1 MRKNVHIVCQGKG
14 GVGKTFICWLLAQF
28 LLDRNGPDQLLCAD
42 TDPIN
47 KSFAAFQGLKVHTI
61 DLFGEDHRN
70 VEPGD
75 FEKLFEFIQLSDKT
89 DLVIDTGA
97 SNFVPF
103 QTFLSMDRA
112 DQMLADTNCN
122 LILHVP
128 ICGGENRQ
136 ECVSRLQILIND
148 VPNARFVVWIN
159 NFPSVVYPKRKTE
172 ESKEPENFEQTET
185 FQMYRHKIFGIVDVP
200 LLPQDST
207 GRTLK
212 ILTNAHLTF
221 DEFIKLGDGSG
232 SIPKVND
239 VAITYLQKFRA
250 KQIKEAL
257 LKGTGLEALF
267 SKLDSLKDL
276 EAVDVIPH
284 DEKIALQRP
293 VYVQGQGYDRVE
305 AQSKKQE
312 QDESEAAFE
321 NALADDSD
329 ALSND
334 DFSSDESGETEV

>member
-14 GVGKTFICWLLAQF
+14 GVGKTFVCWLLAQF
-28 LLDRNGPDQLLCAD
+28 LLERNGSDQVLCAD
-42 TDPIN
+42 TDPVN
-47 KSFAAFQGLKVHTI
+47 KSFAAFHGLKVHTI

-136 ECVSRLQILIND
+136 ECVSRLEILIND

-159 NFPSVVYPKRKTE
+159 NFPTIVYPKRKSVDSKAPEKFE
-172 ESKEPENFEQTET
+172 ETET
-185 FQMYRHKIFGIVDVP
+185 FQMYTNKIFGIVDLP

-232 SIPKVND
+232 AIPIVND

-257 LKGTGLEALF
+257 FKGTGLEALF
-267 SKLDSLKDL
+267 SKLDDLKDL
-276 EAVDVIPH
+276 GAVDVISH
-284 DEKIALQRP
+284 DEKIVSQRP
-293 VYVQGQGYDRVE
+293 VYVQGLGDVSTE
-305 AQSKKQE
+305 A
-312 QDESEAAFE
+312 ESEKRGRDASEADFE
-321 NALADDSD
+321 NALADE
-329 ALSND
+329 
-334 DFSSDESGETEV
+334 DFSGDESGETEV

>member
-28 LLDRNGPDQLLCAD
+28 LLERNGGDSIACAD
-42 TDPIN
+42 SDPVN
-47 KSFAAFQGLKVHTI
+47 KSFAAFHGIPKMTSLN
-61 DLFGEDHRN
+61 LFSDDNRN

-75 FEKLFEFIQLSDKT
+75 FERMFEFIQTAPES

-159 NFPSVVYPKRKTE
+159 NFPTIVYPKRKSE
-172 ESKEPENFEQTET
+172 DSKEPENFEETET
-185 FQMYRHKIFGIVDVP
+185 FQMYRHKIFGIVDLP

-212 ILTNAHLTF
+212 LLTNAHLTF
-221 DEFIKLGDGSG
+221 DEFIKLGEGSG

-276 EAVDVIPH
+276 GAVDVISH
-284 DEKIALQRP
+284 DEKITTQRP
-293 VYVQGQGYDRVE
+293 VYVQGQGDVSAE
-305 AQSKKQE
+305 
-312 QDESEAAFE
+312 DEREKRERDASETDFE
-321 NALADDSD
+321 NALSDDSD
-329 ALSND
+329 ALTSD
-334 DFSSDESGETEV
+334 DLSDESEV